1 MTDEATIGR
10 ETLERADLRV
20 LVMCLVHLTGDLGWL
35 EEPFTPARDVRLV
48 ADPRAGFDDDTREK
62 IIEAMLQAI
71 GDGIPNPVIDRPDP
85 RLLHRMMSVFL
96 GEEVPEEYV
105 AMTMSDMGLVERAG
119 PIDPGL
125 PTPDVLIVGAGVS
138 GIALAARLLGEGVDV
153 RVVDRNPDLGG
164 TWFENRYPGCGVDT
178 PNHFYSF
185 PWAPKPDWSRFFSP
199 RAEIH
204 GYLADVARERGV
216 LDRTRFGVEMV
227 RADWSEG
234 DAHWAVTLRSI
245 DSGETWTET
254 TRVLV
259 PATGHFSEPHRARF
273 DGEENFSGPV
283 FHTARWPDGVDLTGK
298 RVAVIGTGATSM
310 QLVPTIADEVEHL
323 VVFQRTPPWVRPFAE
338 YRDEVDPRTVEL
350 FASLPWYGRW
360 YRFGLSWRYGDG
372 LLRFLRRDPEWPHP
386 ERSMNRIN
394 DRHRVE
400 MTEFITDALAG
411 RPDLIEHCIPT
422 YPPFGKRILIDNG
435 WFDTISRPDVEL
447 EVTPIARFS
456 DRGVVTTSG
465 TTHEVDA
472 VIVATGFDVVALDRR
487 VHLSGRDGV
496 SLSDVWTT
504 RDPRALLGMS
514 VVGMP
519 NLFLMYGPNT
529 NMGHGGSVMW
539 MSDTQAAHIAAWVR
553 RMAEERIATVEVR
566 AEAVDAYT
574 AEVDRLH
581 DELVW
586 THPGTPT
593 YYRTPEG
600 RVRSPM
606 PFRLVDY
613 WSRTQEIDEDAF
625 VITHFS
631 TVTT

>member
-323 VVFQRTPPWVRPFAE
+323 VVFQRTPQWVRPVAE

-360 YRFGLSWRYGDG
+360 YRFGQSWRYGDG

-411 RPDLIEHCIPT
+411 RPNLIEHCIPT

-496 SLSDVWTT
+496 SLSDVWDT

-613 WSRTQEIDEDAF
+613 WSRTQEIDDDAF
-625 VITHFS
+625 LITHLS